1 MKIYI
6 NTFGIALWFMS
17 MFQVYPSVIHS
28 STQIISIP
36 PIFIPPISIPSIV
49 YSELERI
56 ISIKAIIMSVMKNLK
71 TEITVDRLVI
81 EIVNYHSDPN
91 TLFYISII
99 LSYLYGQYKYME
111 GSQSSVDKFKQ
122 IESYV
127 KIEKFTREI
136 CVILLFIFTKDI
148 QRVN

>member
-1 MKIYI
+1 M
-6 NTFGIALWFMS
+6 NRFMIVICC
-17 MFQVYPSVIHS
+17 MTIFTPVYSYHSFIHS
-28 STQIISIP
+28 STQIISMP
-36 PIFIPPISIPSIV
+36 PLFILPTIPSIV
-49 YSELERI
+49 YSEVERI
-56 ISIKAIIMSVMKNLK
+56 ISLKAIITSIMKNLK
-71 TEITVDRLVI
+71 TEITVDRLVL

-111 GSQSSVDKFKQ
+111 GSQSSIDKYNK
-122 IESYV
+122 IEYYA
-127 KIEKFTREI
+127 KIEKITREI